1 MVCEKNWEEEEQGL
15 KRRGEVQLQGEWSGV
30 DSDQVLGRRRAKQA
44 AWWVAHCKTD
54 RQGNVD
60 DDFV

>member
-1 MVCEKNWEEEEQGL
+1 M
-15 KRRGEVQLQGEWSGV
+15 KRRGEVQQQGEWSGV
-30 DSDQVLGRRRAKQA
+30 GWDQVLGRRRDKQA
-44 AWWVAHCKTD
+44 AWWVVDCKTD